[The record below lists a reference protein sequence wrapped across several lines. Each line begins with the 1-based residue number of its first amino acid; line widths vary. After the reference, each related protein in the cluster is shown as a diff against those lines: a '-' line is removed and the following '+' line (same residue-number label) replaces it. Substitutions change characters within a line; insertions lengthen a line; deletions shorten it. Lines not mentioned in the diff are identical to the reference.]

1 MSTYTNG
8 TLEGWQNGG
17 DSRSS
22 WNILWSSLSTIFA
35 CTWTVL
41 HMNVP
46 PPGASKLQNLWRKLR
61 WLLITAIAPELITS
75 YAFGEFLQARHLL
88 AKLKTSE
95 VGQASW
101 GLAHAF
107 YLGMGSVQLRT
118 KDGFKIPLCSSDS
131 SDDGWQQPSLN
142 SDIVALHG
150 KKLLQYPEITKLE
163 IQDRSKADTFAKV
176 FTLLQSL
183 WFVLNVIGRR
193 IQRLPISPL
202 ELSCIAYVFCTL
214 ITYMFWWHK
223 PKDILTTMTIPCAF
237 SLSEMPPKIQT
248 SIINFNKAT
257 GGTCHYRWR
266 KLHLPD
272 TEAQVLSVIRG
283 RMPAL
288 MGLLVGLI
296 FCCIHIFAWNYT
308 FPSNAEELLWK
319 ICNVG
324 AAAIPIL
331 CLAIVY
337 IRSIAPAKFDALWA
351 FVLALY
357 ILIISF
363 YSFARLA
370 VVVMLFTTL
379 RALPTSSYLTL
390 DWGKAIPHF

>member
-1 MSTYTNG
+1 MSVYTNG
-8 TLEGWQNGG
+8 TLEDWQNGG

-41 HMNVP
+41 HMNIP
-46 PPGASKLQNLWRKLR
+46 PPGASKLQNLCRKLR
-61 WLLITAIAPELITS
+61 WLLITAVAPELITS
-75 YAFGEFLQARHLL
+75 YAFGEFLQARRLL
-88 AKLKTSE
+88 ADLKTSE
-95 VGQASW
+95 VGQSSW

-107 YLGMGSVQLRT
+107 YLEMGSIQLQT

-142 SDIVALHG
+142 ADIVALH
-150 KKLLQYPEITKLE
+150 KKELLQYPEITKLE
-163 IQDRSKADTFAKV
+163 IQDRSKADTFAKA
-176 FTLLQSL
+176 FALLQSS
-183 WFVLNVIGRR
+183 WFLLNVVGRR
-193 IQRLPISPL
+193 IQCLPISPL

-223 PKDILTTMTIPCAF
+223 PKDIYTTRMIPCAF
-237 SLSEMPPKIQT
+237 SLSEMPPKIQA
-248 SIINFNKAT
+248 SIINFNKSPD
-257 GGTCHYRWR
+257 GKRHYRWR
-266 KLHLPD
+266 KLHLPE
-272 TEAQVLSVIRG
+272 TESQVLSVIRG
-283 RMPAL
+283 RIPAL
-288 MGLLVGLI
+288 MGLLVSLV
-296 FCCIHIFAWNYT
+296 FCCIHILAWNYT
-308 FPSNAEELLWK
+308 FPSNVEKILWR

-324 AAAIPIL
+324 AAGVPIV

-337 IRSIAPAKFDALWA
+337 IRSFAPAKFDALWA

-379 RALPTSSYLTL
+379 RALPARSYLTL
-390 DWGKAIPHF
+390 DWEKAIPHF